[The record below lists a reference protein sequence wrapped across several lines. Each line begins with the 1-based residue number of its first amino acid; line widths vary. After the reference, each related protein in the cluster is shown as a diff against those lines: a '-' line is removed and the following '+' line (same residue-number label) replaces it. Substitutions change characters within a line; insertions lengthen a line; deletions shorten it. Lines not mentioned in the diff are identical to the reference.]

1 MKGTLDRL
9 ILQALTVQ
17 SNHGHG
23 IAQRVR
29 RLTRGGFEVNH
40 GALYPALHRL
50 EANGSVK
57 SEWKETAE
65 GQRAKFYRLTRAG
78 RRRSKAGTDTWTRYV
93 EIARQLAREV
103 AEADHLDTLAATVVE
118 WLHEAIGARPI
129 ALFIQSDT
137 NPGYGV
143 SALRDGPAE
152 ARNRRYPSDGALL
165 HDRRV
170 PFEPTLDELPAG
182 ERTVL
187 EAIGTRMVV
196 PLWAKDEPVGF
207 LTLGAKAS
215 GEPYDDD
222 DREFLATVADQLGLG
237 LSSIRLRSQQADLDD
252 AMAIQR
258 RLLPTEIPQLGGF
271 DIACSWQPAKVIGGD
286 YYDVLQLGDTLL
298 GLCIGD
304 VVGKGVPAAL
314 LMANLQAA
322 VKSVATSTLAPRDL
336 VTRVNRIISRN
347 IDSAKFITFFY
358 AALDAESKTAV
369 FTNAG
374 HNPPVLVRADGSVVT
389 LATGGPVL
397 GILETFSYDQ
407 GHVELKAGDRL
418 ALFTD
423 GVTEV
428 WNSEGAE
435 FGDDGLRER
444 RIPGAAELRD
454 AIVTAVTDFSHGDF
468 HDDVTLVVVAV
479 H

>member
-1 MKGTLDRL
+1 M
-9 ILQALTVQ
+9 
-17 SNHGHG
+17 
-23 IAQRVR
+23 
-29 RLTRGGFEVNH
+29 
-40 GALYPALHRL
+40 
-50 EANGSVK
+50 
-57 SEWKETAE
+57 
-65 GQRAKFYRLTRAG
+65 
-78 RRRSKAGTDTWTRYV
+78 
-93 EIARQLAREV
+93 
-103 AEADHLDTLAATVVE
+103 
-118 WLHEAIGARPI
+118 
-129 ALFIQSDT
+129 
-137 NPGYGV
+137 
-143 SALRDGPAE
+143 
-152 ARNRRYPSDGALL
+152 
-165 HDRRV
+165 
-170 PFEPTLDELPAG
+170 
-182 ERTVL
+182 L
-187 EAIGTRMVV
+187 EAIGTRRVV

-207 LTLGAKAS
+207 LSLGAKAS
-215 GEPYDDD
+215 GEPYDD

-252 AMAIQR
+252 AIAIQR

-322 VKSVATSTLAPRDL
+322 VKSVARATLAPRDL
-336 VTRVNRIISRN
+336 VTSVNRIISRN

-358 AALDAESKTAV
+358 AALDADSKTAV

-374 HNPPVLVRADGSVVT
+374 HNPPVLVRADGSFVT
-389 LATGGPVL
+389 LTTGGPVL
-397 GILETFSYDQ
+397 GVLETFSYEQ

-428 WNSEGAE
+428 WNNEGAE
-435 FGDDGLRER
+435 FGDDGLRELLRER
-444 RIPGAAELRD
+444 RTLGAAELRD